1 MEDTNEDVFKEGGI
15 DIREIAAETRKLEK
29 QFKEREREREKRDKE
44 RQDREERDKE
54 RDKEREILD
63 RIKFLTGERNKLW
76 KKVQDQEI
84 DKRERIKYLR
94 DIEILNN
101 LIHGELE
108 DTEDED
114 DEFYKGEVGKEDS
127 ENKRDDDSGE
137 DSAGFCEPGSSL
149 VVGSAS
155 GGSISE
161 LRLLLA

>member
-137 DSAGFCEPGSSL
+137 DSDTTVDDPMEVENPL
-149 VVGSAS
+149 QY
-155 GGSISE
+155 IK
-161 LRLLLA
+161 LKL